1 MQTLISM
8 NVKKKI
14 LGILFQ
20 KGSIQLM
27 SDSNVLTSI
36 IEGVIEDVEKRQVP
50 ISQVKEQLE
59 NAPKLR
65 KAYEALNKDGM
76 RLIAEIKRSSPS
88 KGDLSAI
95 ENPVSLANDYQSGGA
110 DLISVLTESRRFKG
124 NISDLIA
131 VRSAVDLPVLRKDFI
146 VTEFQVY
153 ESRLLGA
160 DLMLLIVAGL
170 LKSQLVDFYQL
181 ATELGMDVLV
191 EVHDLAEAEIAVDIG
206 SKIIGVNCRNLKTLE
221 VNDKNFEL
229 ILPQLPA
236 SVLKVAESGISTRDQ
251 VLSVQELGAKAVLI
265 GETLVRT
272 GNPVHTIKEL
282 LNR

>member
-1 MQTLISM
+1 M

-27 SDSNVLTSI
+27 SDSNILTSI
-36 IEGVIEDVEKRQVP
+36 IEGVIEDVEKRKVP
-50 ISQVKEQLE
+50 ISQLNEQLE

-65 KAYEALNKDGM
+65 NAYQALKKDGM

-170 LKSQLVDFYQL
+170 SKSQLVDFYQL

-191 EVHDLAEAEIAVDIG
+191 EVHDLAEAEIAVNIG

>member
-1 MQTLISM
+1 M

-36 IEGVIEDVEKRQVP
+36 IEGVIEDVEKRKVP
-50 ISQVKEQLE
+50 ISQIKEQLE

-65 KAYEALNKDGM
+65 NAYQALKKDGM

-170 LKSQLVDFYQL
+170 SKSQLVDFYQL

>member
-1 MQTLISM
+1 
-8 NVKKKI
+8 
-14 LGILFQ
+14 
-20 KGSIQLM
+20 M
-27 SDSNVLTSI
+27 SDSNILTSI
-36 IEGVIEDVEKRQVP
+36 IEGVIEDVAKRKIP
-50 ISQVKEQLE
+50 ISQLKEQLE

-65 KAYEALNKDGM
+65 NAYAALDNEGM

-88 KGDLSAI
+88 KGDLAAI
-95 ENPVSLANDYQSGGA
+95 SNPVSLAMDYQSGGA
-110 DLISVLTESRRFKG
+110 DVISVLTEERRFKG

-131 VRSAVDLPVLRKDFI
+131 VRSEVNLPVLRKDFI
-146 VTEFQVY
+146 VTEYQVY
-153 ESRLLGA
+153 ESRILGA

-170 LKSQLVDFYQL
+170 SKTELIDFYQL

-191 EVHDLAEAEIAVDIG
+191 EVHDLNEAEIAVDIG

-221 VNDKNFEL
+221 INSRSFEL

-236 SVLKVAESGISTRDQ
+236 SVLKVAESGISNREQ
-251 VLSVQELGAKAVLI
+251 VIAVQDLGAKAVLI
-265 GETLVRT
+265 GETLVKT

>member
-1 MQTLISM
+1 M

-27 SDSNVLTSI
+27 SDSNILTSI
-36 IEGVIEDVEKRQVP
+36 IEGVIEDVEKRKVP
-50 ISQVKEQLE
+50 ISQLNEQLE

-65 KAYEALNKDGM
+65 NAYEALNKDGM

-221 VNDKNFEL
+221 VNDKNFDL

>member
-1 MQTLISM
+1 M

-36 IEGVIEDVEKRQVP
+36 IEGVIEDVEKRKVP
-50 ISQVKEQLE
+50 ISQLKEQLA

-65 KAYEALNKDGM
+65 NAYAALNKDGM

-110 DLISVLTESRRFKG
+110 DLISVLTEERRFKG
-124 NISDLIA
+124 NIADLIA
-131 VRSAVDLPVLRKDFI
+131 VRSAVDIPVLRKDFI

-153 ESRLLGA
+153 ESRVLGA

-170 LKSQLVDFYQL
+170 SKSQLVDFYQL

-265 GETLVRT
+265 GETLVKT

>member
-1 MQTLISM
+1 M

-191 EVHDLAEAEIAVDIG
+191 EIHDLAEAEIAVDIG
-206 SKIIGVNCRNLKTLE
+206 SKIIGVNSRNLKTLE
-221 VNDKNFEL
+221 VNDKNFDL

-272 GNPVHTIKEL
+272 GNSVHTIKEL

>member
-1 MQTLISM
+1 M

-50 ISQVKEQLE
+50 ISQIKEQLE

-272 GNPVHTIKEL
+272 GSPVHTIKEL

>member
-1 MQTLISM
+1 
-8 NVKKKI
+8 
-14 LGILFQ
+14 
-20 KGSIQLM
+20 M
-27 SDSNVLTSI
+27 SDSNILTSI
-36 IEGVIEDVEKRQVP
+36 IEGVIEDVAKRKIP
-50 ISQVKEQLE
+50 ISQLKEQLE

-65 KAYEALNKDGM
+65 NAYAALNNDGM

-88 KGDLSAI
+88 KGDLAAI
-95 ENPVSLANDYQSGGA
+95 GNPVSLAMDYQSGGA
-110 DLISVLTESRRFKG
+110 DVISVLTEERRFKG

-131 VRSAVDLPVLRKDFI
+131 VRSEVNLPVLRKDFI
-146 VTEFQVY
+146 VTEYQVY
-153 ESRLLGA
+153 ESRILGA

-170 LKSQLVDFYQL
+170 SKSELIDFYQL

-191 EVHDLAEAEIAVDIG
+191 EVHDLNEAEIAVDIG

-221 VNDKNFEL
+221 INSRSFEL

-236 SVLKVAESGISTRDQ
+236 SVLKVAESGISNREQ
-251 VLSVQELGAKAVLI
+251 VIAVQDLGAKAVLI
-265 GETLVRT
+265 GETLVKT

>member
-1 MQTLISM
+1 
-8 NVKKKI
+8 
-14 LGILFQ
+14 
-20 KGSIQLM
+20 M
-27 SDSNVLTSI
+27 SDSNILTSI
-36 IEGVIEDVEKRQVP
+36 IEGVIEDVAKRKIP
-50 ISQVKEQLE
+50 TSQLKEQLE

-65 KAYEALNKDGM
+65 NAYAALNNEGM

-88 KGDLSAI
+88 KGDLAAI
-95 ENPVSLANDYQSGGA
+95 RNPVSLAMDYQSGGA
-110 DLISVLTESRRFKG
+110 DVISVLTEERRFKG

-131 VRSAVDLPVLRKDFI
+131 VRSEVNLPVLRKDFI
-146 VTEFQVY
+146 VTEYQVY
-153 ESRLLGA
+153 ESRILGA

-170 LKSQLVDFYQL
+170 SKSELIDFYQL

-191 EVHDLAEAEIAVDIG
+191 EVHDLNEAEIAVDIG

-221 VNDKNFEL
+221 INSRSFEL

-236 SVLKVAESGISTRDQ
+236 SVLKVAESGISNREQ
-251 VLSVQELGAKAVLI
+251 VLAVQDLGAKAVLI
-265 GETLVRT
+265 GETLVKT

>member
-1 MQTLISM
+1 VQTLISM

-50 ISQVKEQLE
+50 ISQIKEQLG

-65 KAYEALNKDGM
+65 NAYQALNKDGM

-88 KGDLSAI
+88 KGDLSPI

-221 VNDKNFEL
+221 VNDKNFDL

>member
-1 MQTLISM
+1 M

-27 SDSNVLTSI
+27 SNSNVLTSI
-36 IEGVIEDVEKRQVP
+36 IEGVIEDVEKRKVP
-50 ISQVKEQLE
+50 ISQIKEQLE

-65 KAYEALNKDGM
+65 NAYAALSKEGM

-95 ENPVSLANDYQSGGA
+95 ENPVSLANNYQSGGA
-110 DLISVLTESRRFKG
+110 DLISILTESRRFKG
-124 NISDLIA
+124 NISDLIS

-160 DLMLLIVAGL
+160 DLMLLIIAGL
-170 LKSQLVDFYQL
+170 SKSQLVDFYQL

-221 VNDKNFEL
+221 VNNKNFEL

-236 SVLKVAESGISTRDQ
+236 SVLKVAESGISTREQ

>member
-1 MQTLISM
+1 M

-36 IEGVIEDVEKRQVP
+36 IEGVIEDVEKRKVP
-50 ISQVKEQLE
+50 ISQLKEQLA

-65 KAYEALNKDGM
+65 NAYAALNKDGM

-124 NISDLIA
+124 NIADLIA
-131 VRSAVDLPVLRKDFI
+131 VRSAVALPVLRKDFI

-153 ESRLLGA
+153 ESRVLGA

-170 LKSQLVDFYQL
+170 SKSQLVDFYQL

-236 SVLKVAESGISTRDQ
+236 SVLKVAESGISTREQ

-265 GETLVRT
+265 GETLVKT

>member
-1 MQTLISM
+1 M

-27 SDSNVLTSI
+27 SDSNILTSI
-36 IEGVIEDVEKRQVP
+36 IEGVIEDVEKRKVP
-50 ISQVKEQLE
+50 ISQLNEQLE

-65 KAYEALNKDGM
+65 NAYEALNKDGM

-170 LKSQLVDFYQL
+170 SKSQLVDFYQL

-236 SVLKVAESGISTRDQ
+236 SVLKVAESGISTRKQ

-265 GETLVRT
+265 GETLVKT

>member
-1 MQTLISM
+1 M

-20 KGSIQLM
+20 KGLIQLM
-27 SDSNVLTSI
+27 SDSNILTSI
-36 IEGVIEDVEKRQVP
+36 IEGVIEDVEKRKVP
-50 ISQVKEQLE
+50 ISQLKEHLA

-65 KAYEALNKDGM
+65 NAYAALNKDGM

-95 ENPVSLANDYQSGGA
+95 ENPVSLAKDYQSGGA

-153 ESRLLGA
+153 ESRVLGA

-170 LKSQLVDFYQL
+170 SKSQLVDFYQL

-191 EVHDLAEAEIAVDIG
+191 EVHDLAEAEIALDIG

-236 SVLKVAESGISTRDQ
+236 SVLKVAESGIGTREQ

-265 GETLVRT
+265 GETLVKT

>member
-1 MQTLISM
+1 
-8 NVKKKI
+8 
-14 LGILFQ
+14 
-20 KGSIQLM
+20 M

-36 IEGVIEDVEKRQVP
+36 IEGVIEDVEKRKVP
-50 ISQVKEQLE
+50 ISQLKEQLE

-65 KAYEALNKDGM
+65 NAYAALSKEGIS
-76 RLIAEIKRSSPS
+76 LIAEIKRSSPS

-95 ENPVSLANDYQSGGA
+95 ENPVSLARDYQSGGA
-110 DLISVLTESRRFKG
+110 DLISVLTEERRFKG
-124 NISDLIA
+124 NIADLIA
-131 VRSAVDLPVLRKDFI
+131 VRTAVDVPVLRKDFI

-153 ESRLLGA
+153 ESRVLGA
-160 DLMLLIVAGL
+160 DLMLLIIAGL
-170 LKSQLVDFYQL
+170 SKSQLVDFYQL

-236 SVLKVAESGISTRDQ
+236 SILKVAESGISTREQ
-251 VLSVQELGAKAVLI
+251 VLSVQELGAKAVLV
-265 GETLVRT
+265 GETLVKT

>member
-1 MQTLISM
+1 M

-36 IEGVIEDVEKRQVP
+36 IEGVIEDVEKRKVP
-50 ISQVKEQLE
+50 ISQLKEQLA

-65 KAYEALNKDGM
+65 NAYAALNKDGM

-110 DLISVLTESRRFKG
+110 DLISVLTEKRRFKG
-124 NISDLIA
+124 NIADLIA

-170 LKSQLVDFYQL
+170 SKSQLVDFYQL

-251 VLSVQELGAKAVLI
+251 VLSVQELGAKAVLV
-265 GETLVRT
+265 GETLVKT

>member
-1 MQTLISM
+1 VQTLISM

-221 VNDKNFEL
+221 VNDKNFDL

>member
-1 MQTLISM
+1 M

-27 SDSNVLTSI
+27 SNSNVLTSI
-36 IEGVIEDVEKRQVP
+36 IEGVIEDVEKRKVP
-50 ISQVKEQLE
+50 ISQIKEQLE

-65 KAYEALNKDGM
+65 NAYAALSKEGM

-95 ENPVSLANDYQSGGA
+95 ENPVSLANNYQNGGA
-110 DLISVLTESRRFKG
+110 DIISVLTESRKFKG
-124 NISDLIA
+124 NISDLIS

-160 DLMLLIVAGL
+160 DLMLLIIAGL
-170 LKSQLVDFYQL
+170 SKSQLVDFYQL

-206 SKIIGVNCRNLKTLE
+206 SNIIGVNCRNLKTLE

-236 SVLKVAESGISTRDQ
+236 SVLKVAESGISTREQ

-265 GETLVRT
+265 GETLVKT